1 MPSSGQAPPKHF
13 SPRCGNN
20 LGANQFGNVRDFSP
34 QAVFRLGFEDGRST
48 DQPAYASHALRRLVS
63 FGGTLMLMPP
73 RRKVL
78 LSSCLFAAL
87 TALGTGL
94 VGTAANSATEA
105 PAGFNTPSFNSAASI
120 NNGLVEPP
128 GDTFARDQQ
137 VYEENETVAGGLGP
151 VYNATSCVNC
161 HQNPNS
167 GAASQITELRV
178 GHNDANGNFV
188 NPTILIN
195 DGKNTI
201 TGRSIVDDRAIG
213 PQAQE
218 TIPATENIRTLRAAL
233 NTLGDGFVEAID
245 DNTLIAIAA
254 EQPGLSGGRIHG
266 EVVEAPI
273 FEAPGQTRVGRFGWK
288 DQHSS
293 LLSFIA
299 DAYLNEMG
307 ITNRLRPTEV
317 TQVLNT
323 TTGIEDQP
331 DELGLADIDH
341 FAQFVRGT
349 MAPPRDTALAATP
362 AAIKGQAL
370 FSRIGCSV
378 CHVPSITTAPQ
389 GTVID
394 GGMFTVPE
402 ALGDKIIHPFSDFLL
417 HDIGT
422 GDGIVQV
429 GPQDTANKLR
439 TAPLW
444 GLRTKARFMHDLGSL
459 SLDNAISRHDGEAR
473 EPARRFRELSPEER
487 EALITFLKTL

>member
-1 MPSSGQAPPKHF
+1 
-13 SPRCGNN
+13 
-20 LGANQFGNVRDFSP
+20 
-34 QAVFRLGFEDGRST
+34 
-48 DQPAYASHALRRLVS
+48 
-63 FGGTLMLMPP
+63 MLMPHW
-73 RRKVL
+73 RKIL
-78 LSSCLFAAL
+78 LCSCLFAAVA
-87 TALGTGL
+87 ALGTGL
-94 VGTAANSATEA
+94 AGVAAKSATEA
-105 PAGFNTPSFNSAASI
+105 PAGFNTPSFNSTQSI
-120 NNGLVEPP
+120 SNGIVEPP

-137 VYEENETVAGGLGP
+137 VYEKNETVADGLGP
-151 VYNATSCVNC
+151 LYTATSCVVC

-178 GHNDANGNFV
+178 GHNDANGIFV

-195 DGKNTI
+195 DGQNTI
-201 TGRSIVDDRAIG
+201 TGRSIVNDRAIG

-218 TIPATENIRTLRAAL
+218 TIPEAENIRALRAAL
-233 NTLGDGFVEAID
+233 NPLGDGFVEAID
-245 DNTLIAIAA
+245 DGTLIAIAA
-254 EQPGLSGGRIHG
+254 AQPKLSQGRIHG
-266 EVVEAPI
+266 EVVQAPI

-317 TQVLNT
+317 TTVLLT
-323 TTGIEDQP
+323 TTGINDQP

-341 FAQFVRGT
+341 FAQFIRGT
-349 MAPPRDTALAATP
+349 MVPPRDTVLAATP
-362 AAIKGQAL
+362 AALRGGELFRQA
-370 FSRIGCSV
+370 GCRF
-378 CHVPSITTAPQ
+378 CHVPSITTAPA

-417 HDIGT
+417 HDVGT

-429 GPQDTANKLR
+429 GPQDTAKKLR

-444 GLRTKARFMHDLGSL
+444 GLRTKARFMHDLESL
-459 SLDNAISRHDGEAR
+459 SLQSAISRHSEEAT
-473 EPARRFRELSPEER
+473 EPVRSFRELSPEDR
-487 EALITFLKTL
+487 NALITFLNSL